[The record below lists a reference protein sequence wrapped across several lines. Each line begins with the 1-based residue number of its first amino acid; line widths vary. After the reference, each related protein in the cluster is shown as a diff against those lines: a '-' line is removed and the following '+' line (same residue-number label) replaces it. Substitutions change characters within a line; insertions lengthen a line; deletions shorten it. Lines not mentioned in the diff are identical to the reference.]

1 MKYIKEDLE
10 NMLREHLKNEAKLT
24 EVRLKK
30 EEYEIRLD
38 YAGTV
43 NEESDGEII
52 ESLQLSGQAY
62 DTIHSNTNKIS
73 DTTANT
79 AMNYNKEKYHIN
91 KEDREYL
98 KRKIEECK
106 QEENRLNKVVVRIDN
121 LLNQATEDERFVIKA
136 YYMRKCKW
144 DYIEKDYFNE
154 FEKHKSIKQLQTYR
168 DIALANMLDIINIA
182 L

>member
-106 QEENRLNKVVVRIDN
+106 KEENRLNKVVVRIDN

-168 DIALANMLDIINIA
+168 DVALANMLDIINIA

>member
-24 EVRLKK
+24 ELRLKK

-52 ESLQLSGQAY
+52 ESLQLSGQVY

-73 DTTANT
+73 DTTATT